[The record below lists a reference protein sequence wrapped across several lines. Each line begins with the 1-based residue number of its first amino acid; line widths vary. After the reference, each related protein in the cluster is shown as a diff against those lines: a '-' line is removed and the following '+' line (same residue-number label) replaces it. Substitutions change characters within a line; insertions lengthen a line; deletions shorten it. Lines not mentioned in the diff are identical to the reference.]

1 MKNIVS
7 SVMTAL
13 AVGTSGLLGMSAF
26 APSAEAQPAQLL
38 RPAQDREITVTQLR
52 NSGSL
57 GLRSH
62 FIDVA
67 VRDYPLNAL
76 RITLP
81 PDVYSVNNI
90 EIRDGSGARVEA
102 QTTREGRDLM
112 IAFDQNVVS
121 NDNLRIL
128 MDGVRLRLPVLN
140 TGGHVEYQVDA
151 MKEGFTQMLPL
162 GFARVNVQTQS
173 SGSQT

>member
-62 FIDVA
+62 FIDVV

-81 PDVYSVNNI
+81 PMFTALTILKSEMVP
-90 EIRDGSGARVEA
+90 A
-102 QTTREGRDLM
+102 QELKLKRPEKVA
-112 IAFDQNVVS
+112 I
-121 NDNLRIL
+121 
-128 MDGVRLRLPVLN
+128 
-140 TGGHVEYQVDA
+140 
-151 MKEGFTQMLPL
+151 
-162 GFARVNVQTQS
+162 
-173 SGSQT
+173 

>member
-1 MKNIVS
+1 
-7 SVMTAL
+7 
-13 AVGTSGLLGMSAF
+13 
-26 APSAEAQPAQLL
+26 
-38 RPAQDREITVTQLR
+38 
-52 NSGSL
+52 
-57 GLRSH
+57 
-62 FIDVA
+62 
-67 VRDYPLNAL
+67 
-76 RITLP
+76 
-81 PDVYSVNNI
+81 
-90 EIRDGSGARVEA
+90 
-102 QTTREGRDLM
+102 M

>member
-1 MKNIVS
+1 MKTIVS

-13 AVGTSGLLGMSAF
+13 AVGTSGLLGMSAL
-26 APSAEAQPAQLL
+26 APSAEAQLL

-52 NSGSL
+52 DSGSL
-57 GLRSH
+57 GLSSH

-81 PDVYSVNNI
+81 PDVDSVNNI
-90 EIRDGSGARVEA
+90 EITDASGARVEA

-112 IAFDQNVVS
+112 ITFDQNVVS
-121 NDNLRIL
+121 NDNLRIM
-128 MDGVRLRLPVLN
+128 MDGVNLRLPVLN
-140 TGGHVEYQVDA
+140 TGGYVEYQVNA
-151 MKEGFTQMLPL
+151 MQEGFTQMLPL